1 MGQSYCVRW
10 KNEVRLWTERHV
22 KHSGRSL
29 LMAIEEGVVE
39 GAGVFTTVDLA
50 VVGISRQLKA
60 EETLQLRTD
69 VANSY
74 LVMVE
79 ETLHLRAGAGSS
91 RLARV
96 EGVILRTHVVAGITP
111 HLKVVASTTLSEV
124 ADSRFSA
131 SPVYCSTTRCRAE
144 AGGIRPAIG
153 GIEEQSK

>member
-10 KNEVRLWTERHV
+10 KNEVGLWTEKHV

-39 GAGVFTTVDLA
+39 GAGVLTTADLA

-60 EETLQLRTD
+60 EETLQLRAD
-69 VANSY
+69 VATSHPVRVESLTLHLLADGANSY

-111 HLKVVASTTLSEV
+111 QLKVVASITISEV
-124 ADSRFSA
+124 AGSRF
-131 SPVYCSTTRCRAE
+131 
-144 AGGIRPAIG
+144 PAPQMYRERI
-153 GIEEQSK
+153 